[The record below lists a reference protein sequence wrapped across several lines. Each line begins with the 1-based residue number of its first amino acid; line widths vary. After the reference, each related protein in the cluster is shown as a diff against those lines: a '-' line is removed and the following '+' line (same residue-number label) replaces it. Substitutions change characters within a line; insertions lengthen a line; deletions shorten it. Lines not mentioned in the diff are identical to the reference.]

1 MKNLAYILV
10 TLLVFLNLGCATTQ
24 ETSRKS
30 VFSFNFN
37 EMPYEIVS
45 LNTSS
50 GEGTNI
56 LYELVDNTSD
66 IIARDINQDGTIDVV
81 VNDT

>member
-1 MKNLAYILV
+1 MKKIAYIFALIIA
-10 TLLVFLNLGCATTQ
+10 LLSLGCATTQ

-30 VFSFNFN
+30 VFSFSYNQ
-37 EMPYEIVS
+37 MPYEIVS
-45 LNTSS
+45 LNTST

-81 VNDT
+81 IRG